1 MKNFSPASKC
11 VHKVEGSER
20 ENESRESSVNQAY
33 LSQFLPSEPTL
44 VLQTAVNA
52 ETYPLLGHSSLVS
65 FGVETGQS

>member
-1 MKNFSPASKC
+1 MKA
-11 VHKVEGSER
+11 V
-20 ENESRESSVNQAY
+20 ESSVNQAY

-44 VLQTAVNA
+44 VLHPHPKTAVNA